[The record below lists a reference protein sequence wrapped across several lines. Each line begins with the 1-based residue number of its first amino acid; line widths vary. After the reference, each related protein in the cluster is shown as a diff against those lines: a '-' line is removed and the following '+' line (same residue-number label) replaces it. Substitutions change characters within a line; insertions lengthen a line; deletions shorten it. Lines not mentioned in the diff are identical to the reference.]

1 MNNMN
6 WLNNIKIGTKLVGGF
21 IIVTILLAV
30 VAVMG
35 YINMKNINDGM
46 TAMYFDRLVP
56 IQQLGQANA
65 DMYKIRGDVFKYA
78 VLAKTEG
85 VAILNSIKAAKAST
99 DENIKAYRAT
109 QLLDSEKEGLAVFD
123 PAWAL
128 YSSEV
133 DKVIGLMQ
141 AGNSEAAKA
150 CIEDGG
156 STANARKAADAVL
169 AKLITINVKAAEA
182 TNTDGDNTFMSA
194 TIIIAAVSIT
204 AIILALVVAFVLS
217 NSITGPLSKGVGM
230 MKEMVL
236 GHLNIRLKMGR
247 RDEIGQLANAMDA
260 FTDDLQN
267 IVVSAMKKISDN
279 DLTSEVTPKDDKDEI
294 GPALK
299 TTIESL
305 RALVVKLKSVSK
317 DLAEGSA
324 QLGQASD
331 QAGQATNQIA
341 QSSQQVAQGAASQAT
356 SLQDTVKAV
365 EQLSR
370 AIDQIAKGA
379 QEQSGLIE
387 KNIQAVSQVSTAI
400 TQVTGNA
407 QQAADGARVAADS
420 ARKGADM
427 ARETVK
433 GMENIKVTMEA
444 ASAKVNYLGE
454 RSKEIGKIV
463 KAIDDIA
470 NQTNLLALNAAV
482 EAARAGEQGRGFAVV
497 ADEVRKLAERSSV
510 ATKEIAD
517 LIGGIQNGVSE
528 TIVAMQKGSQEVASG
543 YELANRAGQ
552 ALDEILGKAK
562 DVGAQVEQIS
572 SAAQQLTAMS
582 TEMVKLGDSISA
594 IVEENTAATE
604 EMAASAKEVSKA
616 IEGVAGVSEEN
627 SAATEQVSA
636 AAEEISAQVQQ
647 VVASGT
653 VMNQMSVDFEKVVAV
668 YKLNGNGHGPDAE
681 PVVAAAAPKAGKAA
695 PARKN

>member
-1 MNNMN
+1 MN
-6 WLNNIKIGTKLVGGF
+6 WLNNIKISAKLVGSF
-21 IIVTILLAV
+21 IIIVILLAV
-30 VAVMG
+30 VAVAG
-35 YINMKNINDGM
+35 FINMKNINDGM
-46 TAMYFDRLVP
+46 TTMYFDRLIP
-56 IQQLGQANA
+56 IKQLGAA
-65 DMYKIRGDVFKYA
+65 DAEIFDIRGDTFKYGLVKGTA
-78 VLAKTEG
+78 EGASLLAGLDT
-85 VAILNSIKAAKAST
+85 KAEEVNK
-99 DENIKAYRAT
+99 NMKAYRGSY
-109 QLLDSEKEGLAVFD
+109 LLDSEKAGLVDFD
-123 PAWAL
+123 AEWAT
-128 YSSEV
+128 YQKEYKIAMENYKS
-133 DKVIGLMQ
+133 
-141 AGNSEAAKA
+141 GNDAAALKNLA
-150 CIEDGG
+150 TGG
-156 STANARKAADAVL
+156 AASDARRSVTVAMK
-169 AKLITINVKAAEA
+169 KLIDINEKAAEE
-182 TNTDGDNTFMSA
+182 TNTEADKTFLTA
-194 TIIIAAVSIT
+194 TIMTVALSLI
-204 AIILALVVAFVLS
+204 AIILAMVIAIVVS
-217 NSITGPLSKGVGM
+217 RSITGPLQKGVGM
-230 MKEMVL
+230 MNEMAL
-236 GHLNIRLKMGR
+236 GHLTTRLKMGR
-247 RDEIGQLANAMDA
+247 KDEIGQLANAMDA

-267 IVVSAMKKISDN
+267 IVVSTMKKISDN
-279 DLTSEVTPKDDKDEI
+279 DLTSEVVAKDDKDEI

-317 DLAEGSA
+317 DLAEGSQ

-341 QSSQQVAQGAASQAT
+341 QSSQQVAKGAASQAT

-379 QEQSGLIE
+379 QEQSKLIE
-387 KNIQAVSQVSTAI
+387 KNIQAVGQVSTAI

-407 QQAADGARVAADS
+407 QQASEGARVAAES
-420 ARKGADM
+420 SRKGADM

-433 GMENIKVTMEA
+433 GMENIKKTMEVA
-444 ASAKVNYLGE
+444 TDKVNYLGE

-517 LIGGIQNGVSE
+517 LIGGIQNGVSD
-528 TIVAMQKGSQEVASG
+528 TIVAMQKGTQEVASG
-543 YELANRAGQ
+543 YELANKAGQ

-604 EMAASAKEVSKA
+604 EMAASAKEVTKA
-616 IEGVAGVSEEN
+616 MEGVAGVSEEN

-647 VVASGT
+647 VVASGAT
-653 VMNQMSVDFEKVVAV
+653 MNQMSADFEKVVAV

-681 PVVAAAAPKAGKAA
+681 PVVAAAAPRAGKASS
-695 PARKN
+695 PRKN